1 MSEEKRWKIVELS
14 TNGWTV
20 IDPTST
26 NLTKEE
32 CDKKLDVYLQQGI
45 APNRLQA
52 ILNHIPDDGDRA
64 MMTNAEA
71 AQFPPL
77 SK

>member
-1 MSEEKRWKIVELS
+1 MAAERRWKIQELS
-14 TNGWTV
+14 TNGWTS
-20 IDPTST
+20 IDPTTDS
-26 NLTKEE
+26 LTKEE
-32 CDKKLDVYLQQGI
+32 CDKKLEVYLQQGI

>member
-20 IDPTST
+20 IDPNST

-32 CDKKLDVYLQQGI
+32 CDKKLEVYLQQGI

-52 ILNHIPDDGDRA
+52 ILNNIPDDGDRA
-64 MMTNAEA
+64 LMTNAEA

-77 SK
+77 CK